1 MSAAAA
7 GEAIVLSH
15 FGRTNSFGLMTILE
29 ISPNPELVM
38 IVCSSSL
45 VIFPNALGIHNAG
58 YSYSCSGNSWCM
70 LLLIMAMMMTYV
82 INNVR
87 VIAYNINQFFC

>member
-1 MSAAAA
+1 VAVAVAAAA
-7 GEAIVLSH
+7 VLSH

-29 ISPNPELVM
+29 ISPNPELLM
-38 IVCSSSL
+38 ILYSSSC

-58 YSYSCSGNSWCM
+58 YSYSCSNESLCM
-70 LLLIMAMMMTYV
+70 TTFAISV

-87 VIAYNINQFFC
+87 VMTYNINQFFC